1 MPEETSE
8 NLIRNLPDGDSATR
22 FLAELAERYPGERQR
37 LSRNAGL
44 LADVLTIVSF
54 SPLLATTLL
63 QHKSY
68 FAWLDRQRRAASV
81 RSKEDLLESLARFEM
96 THSTLEPNVILSR
109 FRRREL
115 LRIYLQ
121 DVRDLET
128 IAEIT
133 EEISNL
139 ADAILE
145 HALRL
150 ARQELDNRYGPPL
163 ETDDKGRATEAR
175 FCIVALGKL
184 GSLELNY
191 ASDIDLLFLYSSEG
205 NTSGTGSRGTVTNR
219 EYFVKLAEQIIK
231 LVGQQTGE
239 GAAYRV
245 DMRLRPHGRVGALA
259 IPVNEA
265 VSYYLETARPW
276 ERQVLIRSR
285 GCAGD
290 VDLFKRFAQKVER
303 RVFSN
308 GGTVADALRNVRQS
322 KDKINFEKRS
332 AEGLNVKIGIG
343 GIREIEFIS
352 QALQLAYGGKDEW
365 LREPH
370 TLISLTRLADRGLI
384 SETEHTDLA
393 SAYTFLRRV
402 EHRIQME
409 HGLQTHLVPND
420 PDRRTLIAKRMY
432 FERLADFDAA
442 LNLHTGAVSKAF
454 RRIFGVDEESE
465 PETPADVLPSDADV
479 RIPIGTPVEPALGAA
494 ISSLEK
500 SGFDADATALAKLG
514 ELATASPHFAG
525 FVAANPSLIEILP
538 HASEAFAVHDYAA
551 VFMRD
556 VAAERTFAG
565 RIAQMRQ
572 RHSRFMFEIAVAE
585 IFGKISMGDAKT
597 HQTTLAE
604 ASVNSAVAIVKDEL
618 ALRIGRPIDRF
629 PFAVLGLGK
638 LGGNA
643 MDYGSDLDLVLVY
656 DDESP
661 LAYADPE
668 SLTPAV
674 VFGKAVELFVT
685 TLSAMT
691 REGSLYRVDLRLR
704 PDGKN
709 GAPANG
715 ISSFLNYFETR
726 AAVWEWLAYVKLRG
740 VGGDLGLAERA
751 ADRARGIIHR
761 RALTADPDEIRSEA
775 LRVRE
780 MLELQKAGRKRRSID
795 IKYGEGGLLD
805 VYFAMRYL
813 QLRDDV
819 PDDDTDRSTVS
830 MLNTLYNRGSLSAGE
845 HQSLAAGYS
854 FLSELDHY
862 LRLTIGRATKLPPGR
877 EVLARIASMMKMPS
891 VNDLHE
897 RLAFHRMEIRASF
910 ESVLKH

>member
-1 MPEETSE
+1 MPETTIE
-8 NLIRNLPDGDSATR
+8 NLIQNLPDADSAKR
-22 FLAELAERYPGERQR
+22 FLAELAERYPAERQR
-37 LSRNAGL
+37 LERNAGL
-44 LADVLTIVSF
+44 LADVLTLVSF

-96 THSTLEPNVILSR
+96 THSTLEPNVMLSR

-121 DVRDLET
+121 DVRNLET

-163 ETDDKGRATEAR
+163 EADDKGRSAEAR
-175 FCIVALGKL
+175 FCVVALGKL

-205 NTSGTGSRGTVTNR
+205 NTSGTGSRGSVTNR

-259 IPVNEA
+259 ISVGEA
-265 VSYYLETARPW
+265 VAYYLGAAKPW

-290 VDLFKRFAQKVER
+290 VDLYRIFEERVER
-303 RVFSN
+303 RVYSN
-308 GGTVADALRNVRQS
+308 GGTIAEALRNVRQS

-332 AEGLNVKIGIG
+332 NDGFNVKLGIG
-343 GIREIEFIS
+343 GIREIEFIA

-365 LREPH
+365 LRTPH
-370 TLISLTRLADRGLI
+370 TLISLSRIADRGLLTE
-384 SETEHTDLA
+384 SEHTALA
-393 SAYTFLRRV
+393 SAYTFLRRL

-409 HGLQTHLVPND
+409 HGLQTHCVPND
-420 PDRRTLIAKRMY
+420 PERRTLIAKRMY
-432 FERLADFDAA
+432 FARLEDFDESLEKHAEAA
-442 LNLHTGAVSKAF
+442 SRAF
-454 RRIFGVDEESE
+454 KRIFGIDE
-465 PETPADVLPSDADV
+465 DADPATEPAV
-479 RIPIGTPVEPALGAA
+479 GSEGTTIRLRTEAPLEPALGAA
-494 ISSLEK
+494 LSSLEK
-500 SGFDADATALAKLG
+500 SGYDADAAARRKLA
-514 ELATASPHFAG
+514 ELASASPHFAG
-525 FVAANPSLIEILP
+525 FVAANPGLIEILP
-538 HASEAFAVHDYAA
+538 NAAKEFSVHDYAA
-551 VFMRD
+551 AFQSGVD
-556 VAAERTFAG
+556 AEPTFAG
-565 RIAQMRQ
+565 RLAQIR
-572 RHSRFMFEIAVAE
+572 RSHSRFMFEIAASE
-585 IFGKISMGDAKT
+585 LFGKLSMGDAKT
-597 HQTTLAE
+597 HQTALAE
-604 ASVNSAVAIVKDEL
+604 ASVAAAVSIVKEEL
-618 ALRIGRPIDRF
+618 SRRIERPIDDF

-661 LAYADPE
+661 LTYVEPE

-674 VFGKAVELFVT
+674 VFAKAVELFVT

-709 GAPANG
+709 GAPATGVN
-715 ISSFLNYFETR
+715 SFLGYFESR
-726 AAVWEWLAYVKLRG
+726 ASVWEWLAYVKLRA
-740 VGGDLGLAERA
+740 VGGDRDLARRA
-751 ADRARGIIHR
+751 ADRAREIIHR
-761 RALTADPDEIRSEA
+761 RASKADPEEIRAET

-780 MLELQKAGRKRRSID
+780 MLEFQKARRNRRSID

-805 VYFAMRYL
+805 VYFAMRFL
-813 QLRDDV
+813 QLRDNV
-819 PDDDTDRSTVS
+819 PDEGADRSTLH
-830 MLNTLYNRGSLSAGE
+830 MLGTLHAGGCLTPRDF
-845 HQSLAAGYS
+845 QALAAGYA

-862 LRLTIGRATKLPPGR
+862 LRLTIGRATKLPPAR
-877 EVLARIASMMKMPS
+877 EVLNRIAKMMKLRTAS
-891 VNDLHE
+891 ELRE
-897 RLAFHRMEIRASF
+897 RLALHRMEIRSSF
-910 ESVLKH
+910 ESVLKS